1 MTTWTKMKINKMLE
15 FSTNLLKTHVTIKSI
30 YGEYTDSVSNI
41 RRKLQD
47 ADLLPPVRKMF
58 QDMMDYWENIK

>member
-15 FSTNLLKTHVTIKSI
+15 FSTNAWKTTVTVKSI

-58 QDMMDYWENIK
+58 QDMLDYWEKIK